1 MIVVFIIK
9 SSINSCFVYLLLCVD
24 DMSIG
29 GNMFGVEKLKNQ
41 LKKKFE
47 IKILWMEIHENKQEG
62 KLFLY
67 QQKYI
72 EKVLEIFDMLN
83 VKLVKILITVCF
95 GLQQIYSS
103 D

>member
-1 MIVVFIIK
+1 
-9 SSINSCFVYLLLCVD
+9 
-24 DMSIG
+24 
-29 GNMFGVEKLKNQ
+29 
-41 LKKKFE
+41 
-47 IKILWMEIHENKQEG
+47 MEIHENKQEG

-83 VKLVKILITVCF
+83 VKLVKILLTVCF

>member
-47 IKILWMEIHENKQEG
+47 IKIL
-62 KLFLY
+62 
-67 QQKYI
+67 
-72 EKVLEIFDMLN
+72 
-83 VKLVKILITVCF
+83 
-95 GLQQIYSS
+95 
-103 D
+103 